1 MSTLRLAAFG
11 WLVPGGAYLL
21 MRRYLQFAI
30 FAALVSIAFVAG
42 ILLQG
47 GTAWPDPS
55 ELVGL
60 DGFTA
65 LVFKA
70 SVLAKALAGAPYLV
84 ARAFDGSTF
93 IASRLHE
100 QGATLLVMAGVI
112 NVLAIS
118 SALDL
123 RKKSKEATR

>member
-1 MSTLRLAAFG
+1 MTTLRLAAFG
-11 WLVPGGAYLL
+11 WLVPGGAFLL
-21 MRRYLQFAI
+21 MRRYLQFAV
-30 FAALVSIAFVAG
+30 FAALVSIAFVSG

-47 GTAWPDPS
+47 GTAWPQS
-55 ELVGL
+55 AELAGL

-70 SVLAKALAGAPYLV
+70 SVFAKMLAGAPYLV
-84 ARAFDGSTF
+84 AHTFDSSTF
-93 IASRLHE
+93 LASRLHE
-100 QGATLLVMAGVI
+100 QGATLLIMAGAI

-123 RKKSKEATR
+123 RKRTEATR